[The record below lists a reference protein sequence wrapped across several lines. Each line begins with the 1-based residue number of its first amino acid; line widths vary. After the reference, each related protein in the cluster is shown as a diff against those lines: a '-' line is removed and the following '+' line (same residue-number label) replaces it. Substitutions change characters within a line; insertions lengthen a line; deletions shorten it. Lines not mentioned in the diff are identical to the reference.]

1 MTVSIDRGFDGSAA
15 TIGTSNI
22 GLLTEFRHNNQPATA
37 RTSGAGSAGHTY
49 AAGRNNQGVT
59 VGFLGSK
66 ACDAGSVIALAA
78 TLNDG
83 TSYTFP
89 NLAVTQLRISG
100 RKDGAIE
107 GSLTGKVSGI
117 TGSGNPTFSV
127 HGVEFNGTTASFSST
142 PIPTVDIVSVSYEAT
157 CAEVDSAGAGA
168 TDVLTSPG
176 IPDRTVT
183 IEVMGGA
190 TLSKGAIGALA
201 IGWNDGGT
209 LGSGTYWQITGI
221 RDGGGLDDAIT
232 TEYTFKAHAAT
243 A

>member
-1 MTVSIDRGFDGSAA
+1 MTTPIDRGFDGSSA
-15 TIGTSNI
+15 TIGTSHV

-66 ACDAGSVIALAA
+66 SCDAGGVLDFAA

-83 TSYTFP
+83 TSYSFP

-100 RKDGAIE
+100 RKDGSIE
-107 GSLTGKVSGI
+107 GSLTGKVSGM
-117 TGSGNPTFSV
+117 TASGNPVFSLT
-127 HGVEFNGTTASFSST
+127 GVEFNGTTASFAT
-142 PIPTVDIVSVSYEAT
+142 VAIPTVDIVSVSYEAT
-157 CAEVDSAGAGA
+157 CAEVDSSGAGA

-209 LGSGTYWQITGI
+209 LGSGTYYQITGI
-221 RDGGGLDDAIT
+221 RDGGSLDDAVT
-232 TEYTFKAHAAT
+232 TEYTFKPHAAT
-243 A
+243 S